1 MCLVGQ
7 SCPTLCD
14 PMDWSPPGS
23 SVHEILQARILE
35 WVAMPSSRGSS
46 QPRDGTQVSRTAGG
60 FFTIWATRGAPPN
73 IHMWH
78 SDITTLWVLFIFQ
91 KYVARHFMC
100 NNCYYFLSIYLVPR
114 DTLSSYLINVPIQ
127 SSQLPYRKSV
137 YSLDKYIVSFYYM
150 PDSEQN
156 R

>member
-1 MCLVGQ
+1 
-7 SCPTLCD
+7 
-14 PMDWSPPGS
+14 
-23 SVHEILQARILE
+23 
-35 WVAMPSSRGSS
+35 
-46 QPRDGTQVSRTAGG
+46 
-60 FFTIWATRGAPPN
+60 
-73 IHMWH
+73 
-78 SDITTLWVLFIFQ
+78 
-91 KYVARHFMC
+91 MC